1 MNYVDVEEFSK
12 LSGKTDSYI
21 RRLCRENK
29 LPSIQEIVPQ
39 TGKPKY
45 LIDIDS
51 AESKKYLSPVQS
63 QNFKKNVTEQVPQHI
78 FTSSD
83 NMQELLKAKDQIIEL
98 KDQIIQYAEQAG
110 QIKLL
115 EDLDKRK
122 QDEFLRQ
129 IAEFKQSNLI
139 LKRNFLITCFTLG
152 IVIAGL
158 IIYLLVKPEP
168 VPVTKTV
175 KVPVIKTIVK
185 TVPASTA
192 KGNKK

>member
-1 MNYVDVEEFSK
+1 MNYIDVEEFSR

-51 AESKKYLSPVQS
+51 NESKKYLSPVQD
-63 QNFKKNVTEQVPQHI
+63 QNFKKSPAELVPQHI
-78 FTSSD
+78 FTNSD
-83 NMQELLKAKDQIIEL
+83 NIQELLKAKDQIIEL
-98 KDQIIQYAEQAG
+98 KDQIIQYAGHAG
-110 QIKLL
+110 QVRLL

-129 IAEFKQSNLI
+129 ISEFKQSNLI
-139 LKRNFLITCFTLG
+139 LKRNFLITCFILSTILT
-152 IVIAGL
+152 GL
-158 IIYLLVKPEP
+158 IVYLFIKPEP
-168 VPVTKTV
+168 VPVTKIV
-175 KVPVIKTIVK
+175 KVPVVKTIIK
-185 TVPASTA
+185 TVPVLSIKKH
-192 KGNKK
+192 KG